1 MTTTIALSNQK
12 GGVAKTTSC
21 LSLGASLS
29 EAGHFVLLVDLD
41 PQASLTLSVGLDP
54 KTLRRT
60 VGDVLLG
67 NNSLVS
73 VSRESSM
80 AGLDILPANHGLVV
94 IEKVLNGRNGFQYR
108 LKNSLDAMENGLY
121 DFVLIDCPP
130 SLGTLTLNA
139 LTASDLLVIPVQCE
153 YYAVHTLLY
162 YMKLV
167 KRIRTKTNPH
177 LTYRVLVTM
186 YDRRNKISG
195 AMLDQMQLRLNQV
208 LFKTI
213 IEVDTKLRES
223 PVLGLPITTYAP
235 KTRGA
240 EQYRALAQE
249 VLNDDHQ

>member
-1 MTTTIALSNQK
+1 MTTTIAITNQK
-12 GGVAKTTSC
+12 GGVAKTTTC

-29 EAGHFVLLVDLD
+29 EAGRFVLLIDLD

-54 KTLRRT
+54 TTLRRT
-60 VGDVLLG
+60 VGDALLG

-73 VSRESSM
+73 VSRESSIQ
-80 AGLDILPANHGLVV
+80 GLDIVPANHGLVV
-94 IEKVLNGRNGFQYR
+94 LEKVLNGRDGFQHR
-108 LKNSLDAMENGLY
+108 LKNGLDAMGNGFY

-130 SLGTLTLNA
+130 SLGPLTLNA
-139 LTASDLLVIPVQCE
+139 LAASDLLIIPVQCE
-153 YYAVHTLLY
+153 YYAAHTLLY

-167 KRIRTKTNPH
+167 KRMRAKTNPH

-195 AMLDQMQLRLNQV
+195 AMLDQMQIWLDQV

-223 PVLGLPITTYAP
+223 PVLGLPITSYAP
-235 KTRGA
+235 KTRAA
-240 EQYRALAQE
+240 EQYRALAKE
-249 VLNDDHQ
+249 VLNNGHQ